1 MPGVFWVDFI
11 LIGRGEKQPSETFGP
26 LAFSSEKVPIR
37 VSGHPV
43 PVFLSEGLLPHC
55 HVLLLVHQSQQR
67 RAGLDP
73 QAVVVVLGV
82 PPEAADRQCGEDAPK
97 HS

>member
-1 MPGVFWVDFI
+1 MPGVFWAGFI
-11 LIGRGEKQPSETFGP
+11 LIDGREKKGSRKQLSEKSGH
-26 LAFSSEKVPIR
+26 LAFISEKVPIR

-43 PVFLSEGLLPHC
+43 PVFLSEGLLPHS

-73 QAVVVVLGV
+73 QAIVVVLGV
-82 PPEAADRQCGEDAPK
+82 PPEGAE
-97 HS
+97 